1 MKLFGIAFDS
11 GDLGPLLS
19 LVRKTNLACL
29 LARRPHRIFPSDLEQ
44 GEIGLELFR
53 TPAAWA
59 LKAWFRIAAT
69 TPIGSAGQ
77 IFG

>member
-1 MKLFGIAFDS
+1 MG
-11 GDLGPLLS
+11 
-19 LVRKTNLACL
+19 KTNLACL
-29 LARRPHRIFPSDLEQ
+29 LARRPHRIFPSDFEQ
-44 GEIGLELFR
+44 GDIGPDLFR